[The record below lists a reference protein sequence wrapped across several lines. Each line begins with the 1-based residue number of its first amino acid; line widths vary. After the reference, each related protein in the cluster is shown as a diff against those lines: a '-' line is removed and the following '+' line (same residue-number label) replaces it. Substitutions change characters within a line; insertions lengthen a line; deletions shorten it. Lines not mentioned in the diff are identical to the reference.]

1 MRKSNLPTYT
11 SHTTRTRGGVGFYAD
26 DRNNDRMEE
35 MGCIAPTHGEVPL
48 PGELRRWSVREGK
61 GQRWD
66 LGRLAVQ
73 ETCRCCGEEE
83 MMTNIIRICAE
94 CTRNQGQTF
103 GREAEED
110 FEGAK
115 IASIAIR
122 YKAGEIS
129 MDEALALAYEIG

>member
-1 MRKSNLPTYT
+1 MRKSNLPTFT

-26 DRNNDRMEE
+26 DRKNDRLEE
-35 MGCIAPTHGEVPL
+35 MGCAPTHGEVPL

-66 LGRLAVQ
+66 LGRLAVK
-73 ETCRCCGEEE
+73 EICRCCGEEDQ
-83 MMTNIIRICAE
+83 MTNIIGICAE
-94 CTRNQGQTF
+94 CQRNQGATF
-103 GREAEED
+103 GKDEPED
-110 FEGAK
+110 FEAAK
-115 IASIAIR
+115 IANIAIR